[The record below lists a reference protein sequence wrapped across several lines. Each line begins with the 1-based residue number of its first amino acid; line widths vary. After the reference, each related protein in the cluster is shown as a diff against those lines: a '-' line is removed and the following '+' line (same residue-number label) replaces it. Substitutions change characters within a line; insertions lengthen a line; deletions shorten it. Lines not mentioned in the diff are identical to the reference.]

1 MRMDYSRVINKL
13 TESYTRQHERYME
26 LHVIVQ
32 KILGQIAIS
41 RGDFSGVMG
50 LFEKKQQ
57 LLDVIEKER
66 EAIKPDIEYW
76 QNEKKFITASE
87 AVTRLNTILA
97 ETESSIKSF
106 LEAEDQL
113 QRYLEHH
120 LPQKGNP
127 STT

>member
-1 MRMDYSRVINKL
+1 MRMDYSRVITKL